1 MIVSQPAQPD
11 DAIDEIL
18 SMKFAIFD
26 VGSNTVL
33 ALVVEVV
40 NGSLKQIADFAR
52 ITRLGRGVDANG
64 KLDTSSAKLTLDT
77 IVEMAG
83 KARAL
88 GADRIVGVA
97 TAALRDASDG
107 AAFIAQVRQL
117 AGFDI
122 EVISGKTEAELSYLA
137 VKRGLQLDPAARL
150 LIVDIGGGSTEL
162 IRAEPG
168 SPIEMISLQMG
179 SVRLTE
185 RHVKHDPPT
194 SADAA
199 EVRLAADEK
208 LKELHW
214 NYQPDKLVGIAGT
227 VTTIAAVTLGLKEYD
242 AKLVHGHHLTHEA
255 VTSTLL
261 KLASVPIA
269 ERKKLP
275 GLEEGRAD
283 VIFAGGAILERIM
296 AHFHLNE
303 VLVSDQGVRWGL
315 AQRELEKALVYP

>member
-1 MIVSQPAQPD
+1 
-11 DAIDEIL
+11 
-18 SMKFAIFD
+18 MKFAAFD

-33 ALVVEVV
+33 ALVVEAV
-40 NGSLKQIADFAR
+40 NGGLNRIDDFTR

-64 KLDTSSAKLTLDT
+64 KLDPASAKLTLDA

-88 GADRIVGVA
+88 GAERIVGVA

-107 AAFIAQVRQL
+107 AAFIAQVKQL
-117 AGFDI
+117 AGFDL
-122 EVISGKTEAELSYLA
+122 EVITGQTEAELSYLA
-137 VKRGLQLDPAARL
+137 VKRGLPLDPAAKL

-168 SPIEMISLQMG
+168 SPTEAISLQMG

-185 RHVKHDPPT
+185 RLVKHDPPT
-194 SADAA
+194 SVDAA
-199 EVRLAADEK
+199 ELRLAADEK
-208 LKELHW
+208 LKDLHW
-214 NYQPDKLVGIAGT
+214 SYQPDELVGIAGT
-227 VTTIAAVTLGLKEYD
+227 VTTIATVALGLKEYD
-242 AKLVHGHHLTHEA
+242 PKLVHGHHLTHDE
-255 VTSTLL
+255 VTRTLL
-261 KLASVPIA
+261 KLASVPLA

-296 AHFHLNE
+296 AHFHLND
-303 VLVSDQGVRWGL
+303 VVVSDQGVRWGL
-315 AQRELEKALVYP
+315 AWRELEKAWPPLD